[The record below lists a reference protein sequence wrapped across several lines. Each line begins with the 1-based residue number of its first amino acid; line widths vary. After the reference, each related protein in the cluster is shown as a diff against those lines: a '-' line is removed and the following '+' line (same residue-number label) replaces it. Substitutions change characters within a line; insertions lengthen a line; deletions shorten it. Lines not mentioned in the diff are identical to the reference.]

1 MKARRI
7 AIRYFGLTWLAVAM
21 ALRFAFD
28 AFQGL
33 YEALWFEGAFPL
45 IRSFQAAVFQWLP
58 LPGYYLMVMLMIAWL
73 VWRFP
78 RKWKVR
84 DTWFTFGRRLLNLLG
99 GLVASFLMLWGYN
112 YLDPGMGARMN
123 LEKSQLEVELAEA
136 YLDVMDRAMAQRGKI
151 PGIDSLPHIEA
162 FEFNIPEAE
171 IALWVQSVLGP
182 LGYPGPAKVSTRYL
196 RPAGSLRRLGIAGIY
211 NPWTG
216 EANVE
221 SALGALQSTFTTAHE
236 MAHAF
241 GVSSEAEANFTAYLA
256 CLQSGNPLAQYAAE
270 YALWRGLGREVNKAY
285 AAEDIAKLAEAIP
298 EALKN
303 DRMAIWER
311 STTHRPYFP
320 ETSTKMNDSYLKL
333 QGVKAGVSDYNAF
346 VALYFAW
353 QASEG
358 INE

>member
-7 AIRYFGLTWLAVAM
+7 ANRYFGLIWLLVAL
-21 ALRFAFD
+21 ALRFAFG
-28 AFQGL
+28 AFPGL
-33 YEALWFEGAFPL
+33 YEELWFEQAFPF
-45 IRSFQAAVFQWLP
+45 IRSFQSAAFQWLP
-58 LPGYYLMVMLMIAWL
+58 LPGYYLMIFMVLVWM

-84 DTWFTFGRRLLNLLG
+84 DTWFTFGRRLMNLLG
-99 GLVASFLMLWGYN
+99 GLVASFLMLWGFN

-123 LEKSQLEVELAEA
+123 LDKSPAEVDLARA
-136 YLDVMDRAMAQRGKI
+136 YLSVMDRAMEQRSKI

-162 FEFNIPEAE
+162 MPFSYSEAE
-171 IALWVQSVLGP
+171 IAGWVASVLSP
-182 LGYPGPAKVSTRYL
+182 LGYPGPAQVSTRYL
-196 RPAGSLRRLGIAGIY
+196 RPEGALRRLGIAGIY

-221 SALGALQSTFTTAHE
+221 SALGALQRTFTAAHE

-256 CLQSGNPLAQYAAE
+256 CLQSGEPLAQYAAE

-285 AAEDIAKLAEAIP
+285 GAEDIAKLAEAIP
-298 EALKN
+298 EALKA

-311 STTHRPYFP
+311 STKHKPYFP
-320 ETSTKMNDSYLKL
+320 ETSTRMNDSYLKL
-333 QGVKAGVSDYNAF
+333 QGVSAGVADYNAF
-346 VALYFAW
+346 VAMYFSWKARTGLK
-353 QASEG
+353 E
-358 INE
+358 